1 MSGED
6 FNTGMNVTQQW
17 AETRSSQDF
26 TQNQNGE
33 SPNKSE
39 LLSVMSGKNYNK
51 LTSKHGPK
59 IRLKLDDLMRE
70 QELEDDLYLQ
80 KKQSDQD
87 AAEEKE

>member
-1 MSGED
+1 
-6 FNTGMNVTQQW
+6 
-17 AETRSSQDF
+17 
-26 TQNQNGE
+26 
-33 SPNKSE
+33 
-39 LLSVMSGKNYNK
+39 MSGKNYNK